1 MGTGSMKP
9 ALFRYYDPASLDDVL
24 ALLGEWGGDAKI
36 LAGGQTLAPLLGLRV
51 LSPAALIDINPLAAL
66 DYRRETGE
74 GLAIGALT
82 RQQALEDDATLAP
95 RQPLVAEAIPF
106 IAHRAIRNRGTVG
119 GSLAHAD
126 PSAEWGGL
134 AMTLDA
140 RFVARRR
147 GGERVIAAADFFKGL
162 IETAIE
168 PDEILTEIRLPRWPA
183 GAGWSFIEFSRRHG
197 DFAIC
202 GIACVI
208 ALAPDG
214 SATQTRITAF
224 GVEPCPKRLARAE
237 AALCGERPNEARIV
251 QVAKLA
257 ATEVDPMSDR
267 QASPEYRRHLVEVL
281 VERALTSALA
291 RTARE
296 GVH

>member
-1 MGTGSMKP
+1 MKP
-9 ALFRYYDPASLDDVL
+9 ALFRYYDPSSLSDTL
-24 ALLGEWGGDAKI
+24 SLLDEWGGDGKI
-36 LAGGQTLAPLLGLRV
+36 LAGGQTLGPLLGLRV
-51 LSPAALIDINPLAAL
+51 VSPAAVIDINPLTDL
-66 DYRRETGE
+66 DYRRETDE

-82 RQQALEDDATLAP
+82 RQQALEDDATLA
-95 RQPLVAEAIPF
+95 RHQPLVAEAIPF

-140 RFVARRR
+140 RFVARRS
-147 GGERVIAAADFFKGL
+147 GSERVIAAADFFKGL
-162 IETAIE
+162 LETAIE
-168 PDEILTEIRLPRWPA
+168 PNELLTEVRLPRWPE
-183 GAGWSFIEFSRRHG
+183 GAGWSFVEFSRRHG

-202 GIACVI
+202 GIATVI
-208 ALAPDG
+208 ALASDG
-214 SATQTRITAF
+214 STMQARIAAF

-237 AALCGERPNEARIV
+237 AALCSERRNETRLE
-251 QVAKLA
+251 QVARLA
-257 ATEVDPMSDR
+257 ATEVDPMGDR

-281 VERALTSALA
+281 VERALTAALA
-291 RTARE
+291 RASRE

>member
-1 MGTGSMKP
+1 MKP
-9 ALFRYYDPASLDDVL
+9 ALFRYYDPASLEHAL
-24 ALLGEWGGDAKI
+24 ALLGEWGDDAKI
-36 LAGGQTLAPLLGLRV
+36 LAGGQTLGPMLGLRV
-51 LSPAALIDINPLAAL
+51 LSPGAVIDINPLTDL
-66 DYRRETGE
+66 DYRRDTED

-82 RQQALEDDATLAP
+82 RQQALEDDANLAR

-126 PSAEWGGL
+126 PAAEWGGL

-140 RFVARRR
+140 RLVARSRAS
-147 GGERVIAAADFFKGL
+147 ERVIAAADFFTGL
-162 IETAIE
+162 LETVLA
-168 PDEILTEIRLPRWPA
+168 PDEMLTEVRLPRWPT

-214 SATQTRITAF
+214 NTTQARLTAF

-237 AALCGERPNEARIV
+237 AVLRGERANEARIV
-251 QVAKLA
+251 QAAEMA
-257 ATEVDPMSDR
+257 ATEVDAMGDR
-267 QASPEYRRHLVEVL
+267 QASAEYRRHLVEVL
-281 VERALTSALA
+281 VGRALTAALA
-291 RTARE
+291 RTSQE